1 MKNWQ
6 IYHPRRFLSS
16 QFHRQMSS
24 DDPEVSTPILPLAL
38 RLDRNPPS
46 LQAMNL
52 STTQGQPVS
61 YRLLNL
67 PHYLCAFAGRLH
79 DL

>member
-1 MKNWQ
+1 MKSGASGAMKSL
-6 IYHPRRFLSS
+6 H
-16 QFHRQMSS
+16 QFMH
-24 DDPEVSTPILPLAL
+24 EKHLPLAL